1 MRASSA
7 QPGWGSNDMVATT
20 ITPVRT
26 STGYFYV
33 WMAGLCAL
41 IAFGGFAAT
50 YWLQLA
56 AGTFVGPPILHVHG
70 LIFSAWPLLLLSQ
83 TVRAANGRME
93 HHRAWGVFGVALATA
108 MVILG
113 LTVAIQGLTG
123 RLAAGEGDAAR
134 AFMILPLGAIGIFA
148 GLFIAAV
155 LNVKRPEWHK
165 RLILGATCGV
175 LLAAMGRVGF
185 LIATHGGG
193 PGMRPGLSPPPPP
206 IAATLDGVLMGLVL
220 VVGVVHDWRTRG
232 RPHPAYL
239 VGIGALLTFA
249 FVGPI
254 LAQTPGWYAAMDALA
269 ALGR

>member
-1 MRASSA
+1 M
-7 QPGWGSNDMVATT
+7 ATT
-20 ITPVRT
+20 MTPVRA

-33 WMAGLCAL
+33 WMAGLCVL

-56 AGTFVGPPILHVHG
+56 AGTFVGSPILHVHG

-83 TVRAANGRME
+83 TILAANGRME

-113 LTVAIQGLTG
+113 LTVAIHGLLG
-123 RLAAGEGDAAR
+123 RLAAGVGDPAR
-134 AFMILPLGAIGIFA
+134 ANMILPLGAIGIFA
-148 GLFIAAV
+148 GLLIAAV
-155 LNVKRPEWHK
+155 LNVQRPEWHK
-165 RLILGATCGV
+165 RLILGATC
-175 LLAAMGRVGF
+175 AALMAATGRVGF

-193 PGMRPGLSPPPPP
+193 PGMRPGLLPPPPP
-206 IAATLDGVLMGLVL
+206 QVATLDGVLMSLVL
-220 VVGVVHDWRTRG
+220 LIGVVYDWRTRG

-239 VGIGALLTFA
+239 VGIAALLSFA
-249 FVGPI
+249 FLGPI
-254 LAQTPGWYAAMDALA
+254 IAQTPGWYAAMDALA